1 MSKMK
6 DKAFETFE
14 NVKNIE
20 FTQAPEDRME
30 IFKDDY
36 VSPNYNRPK
45 VRVIKKFTLS
55 LICGCTNN
63 RLAYS

>member
-45 VRVIKKFTLS
+45 VRVLLS
-55 LICGCTNN
+55 
-63 RLAYS
+63 RHK